1 MAPCFSEGSIIF
13 RRSGVFGPGGFAAFQ
28 LLCLIAGAAQAEE
41 LPTLEFSIKPRL
53 CVLTAGEEACYDE
66 VQVRWR
72 SPRRLSL
79 CLYQNRLEDPITC
92 WQKVTEGQHRLVLS
106 ATDSVTFHLRE
117 PGKDWQITEAFEVI
131 HDHQQYRR
139 QRRNPWSF
147 F

>member
-1 MAPCFSEGSIIF
+1 MPQYFSGGSIIF
-13 RRSGVFGPGGFAAFQ
+13 RRNGIAAIQ
-28 LLCLIAGAAQAEE
+28 VACLLAGSVQADE
-41 LPTLEFSIKPRL
+41 LPALEFSIKPRL
-53 CVLTAGEEACYDE
+53 CVLTEGEEACYDE

-79 CLYQNRLEDPITC
+79 CLFQNRLDDPITC
-92 WQKVTEGQHRLVLS
+92 WQQATEGQHRVVLS
-106 ATDSVTFHLRE
+106 ASSSVTFHLRE
-117 PGKDWQITEAFEVI
+117 PGESWEVSEAFEVI